1 MDTQVSRTSLG
12 QKEISM
18 QANWM
23 ARLAWFA
30 ALLVCYIAVFILG
43 SNYFNVFPTNHN
55 MTYNLA
61 TSTVFLVAAL
71 WLRRSERWN
80 KYWRMAFAFFMAS
93 VMYPA
98 TSLLAGEY
106 QSLLGRLNI
115 PINTTQGIALDKL
128 FSVIV
133 MVIPILVLN
142 KLSGADLG
150 SIFMKRGNMR
160 WGLSVG
166 WLVWVFL
173 ATSAPL
179 FSAMRFT
186 GMGTLAAAILWG
198 LVFSFANGFM
208 EELWIRGI
216 FLKRF
221 EPVLGMGGSI
231 LLAAVIYAMLHSF
244 AVYLPPIAVVFY
256 VLNTLA
262 LGIACGYL
270 MMKTD
275 SIWGP
280 ALIHAAADL
289 VLFVATLAIA

>member
-12 QKEISM
+12 QKEISV

-23 ARLAWFA
+23 ARLAWFL

-150 SIFMKRGNMR
+150 SIFLKRGNMR

-179 FSAMRFT
+179 FSATRFT